1 MRDKKN
7 LWGLLKN
14 IFKKKNDGQVD
25 WHLIG
30 AIWILVIFGLIML
43 ASAGVA
49 VGWQKFGD
57 IYWHLK
63 HQLVFGLLPGLV
75 LFIILSKIDYHY
87 WKKIA
92 APLLFISIGLLVLV
106 FIPGIGAKWG
116 TSHSWINIFGLSVQ
130 PSEIVKLTFLLYL
143 SAWLSS
149 KQEHHIK
156 DLSYGFIPFVF
167 ILGVIAVLNILEPD
181 TGTMIIITAMSLLV
195 YFVAGGSL
203 WHLTWLSLFGA
214 GGLALVVKLSPYRA
228 ARLTTFLHPELD
240 PKGIG
245 YHINQALLAVGSG
258 GFFGRGYG
266 HSLQKFAYLPEVTG
280 DSIFAVVSEEL
291 GFVLTAIVVIIFGYI
306 AIRGMKLA
314 NRCQDQFGKLLVV
327 GIIVWFLVQAFFNI
341 GAVIGILP
349 LTGVPLPFISYGGTA
364 LMMCLAATGILA
376 NISKQVNNR

>member
-1 MRDKKN
+1 MGDKKN
-7 LWGLLKN
+7 LWELLKS
-14 IFKKKNDGQVD
+14 IFKKKHDGNVD
-25 WHLIG
+25 WHLVG
-30 AIWILVIFGLIML
+30 AIWVLVIFGLIML

-49 VGWQKFGD
+49 TGWQKFGD
-57 IYWHLK
+57 TYWHLK
-63 HQLVFGLLPGLV
+63 HQLVFGLLPGIV
-75 LFIILSKIDYHY
+75 LFIIFAKIDYHY

-116 TSHSWINIFGLSVQ
+116 TSRSWINIFGMSIQ

-143 SAWLSS
+143 SAWLSA

-167 ILGVIAVLNILEPD
+167 ILGVIATLNILEPD
-181 TGTMIIITAMSLLV
+181 TGTMIIITAMSLAV

-203 WHLTWLSLFGA
+203 IHLTWLSLFGA
-214 GGLALVVKLSPYRA
+214 AGLAFIIKVSPYRA

-266 HSLQKFAYLPEVTG
+266 HSRQKFAYLPEVTG
-280 DSIFAVVSEEL
+280 DSIFAVISEEL
-291 GFVLTAIVVIIFGYI
+291 GFVLTVVVVLIFGYV
-306 AIRGMKLA
+306 ANRGMKLA

-327 GIIVWFLVQAFFNI
+327 GIIVWFLVQALFNI
-341 GAVIGILP
+341 GAVIAILP

-376 NISKQVNNR
+376 NISKQVNK